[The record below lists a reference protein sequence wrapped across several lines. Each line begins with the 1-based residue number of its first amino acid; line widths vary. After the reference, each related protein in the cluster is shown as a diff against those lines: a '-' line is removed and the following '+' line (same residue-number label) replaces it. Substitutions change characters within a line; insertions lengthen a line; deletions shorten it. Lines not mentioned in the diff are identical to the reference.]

1 MDAKLW
7 TDMLGLGLPVLEKV
21 LRPIIVYAFLVVGFR
36 LAGKRE
42 LAQINP
48 FDLVVLLTI
57 SNTVQNAIIGED
69 NSVTGGIIGAATL
82 LLVNYVVVRFLYRH
96 QGLERVLEGNPDV
109 LVDGGRVRED
119 RLAQEA
125 ITRSQLEMAAHKQ
138 GFVSLGDVD
147 RAILEPGGA
156 ITFVG
161 KRSQPEEARHRELL
175 DRIDTLEQRLAGM
188 LARGGPLGAT
198 GQGQ

>member
-1 MDAKLW
+1 MDMWDQMLW
-7 TDMLGLGLPVLEKV
+7 PEISILEKM
-21 LRPIIVYAFLVVGFR
+21 LRPLAVYFFLLVGLR

-42 LAQINP
+42 MAQLNTM
-48 FDLVVLLTI
+48 DLIVILTL

-96 QGLERVLEGNPDV
+96 QGLERVLEVNPDV